1 MKVRSEQLDSHLQSD
16 LAPVYIVSG
25 DEPLLVQEA
34 ADAIRSAARRQ
45 DYATRDLLH
54 VERSFDW
61 HSLLDSADTLSLF
74 AERRII
80 ELRMPTGKPG
90 KEGGKTLTATSCPS
104 LPRKS
109 NRQPR
114 VAHTPFTVA
123 LASRA
128 SDSKPL

>member
-61 HSLLDSADTLSLF
+61 HSLLNSADTLSLYEI
-74 AERRII
+74 AEQSRR
-80 ELRMPTGKPG
+80 LGGQQPNASPPHSRPPTNPG
-90 KEGGKTLTATSCPS
+90 
-104 LPRKS
+104 R
-109 NRQPR
+109 
-114 VAHTPFTVA
+114 
-123 LASRA
+123 
-128 SDSKPL
+128 DSQ